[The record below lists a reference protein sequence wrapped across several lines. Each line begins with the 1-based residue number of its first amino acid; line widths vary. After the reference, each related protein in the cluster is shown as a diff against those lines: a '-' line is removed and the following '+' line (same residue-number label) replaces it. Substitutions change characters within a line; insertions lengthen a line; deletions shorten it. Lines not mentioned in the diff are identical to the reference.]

1 MGEEEERLPD
11 SEGVTQPRP
20 TERGRIPSPPLPGSS
35 ARGRTSPEPA
45 LLLHQGGGIANVSQG
60 SHVSLSA
67 CTCAFVP
74 VCFGDKCRVQL
85 FLEVPRRHPGSRK
98 VGLGGGQ
105 RACGTKVLAQN
116 QVKPGFSP
124 PAALLQLRKP
134 SRPPYQTE
142 ENPPTAWVPVQPCHV
157 STSTFGHMALLLW
170 SSLCH
175 VIVITSM
182 AKCGIHVDIIER
194 VEKHLNS
201 RKSHS

>member
-74 VCFGDKCRVQL
+74 MCFGDKW
-85 FLEVPRRHPGSRK
+85 PRTAVS
-98 VGLGGGQ
+98 GG
-105 RACGTKVLAQN
+105 
-116 QVKPGFSP
+116 
-124 PAALLQLRKP
+124 AA
-134 SRPPYQTE
+134 
-142 ENPPTAWVPVQPCHV
+142 
-157 STSTFGHMALLLW
+157 
-170 SSLCH
+170 
-175 VIVITSM
+175 
-182 AKCGIHVDIIER
+182 
-194 VEKHLNS
+194 
-201 RKSHS
+201 

>member
-142 ENPPTAWVPVQPCHV
+142 ENPPNSLGSSP
-157 STSTFGHMALLLW
+157 ALSRVNQYLW
-170 SSLCH
+170 AHGSLAL
-175 VIVITSM
+175 VLTLPM
-182 AKCGIHVDIIER
+182 KER
-194 VEKHLNS
+194 AGCTCLHNMIP
-201 RKSHS
+201 